1 MAGWANTASLYSPR
15 GERKYINAAERVR
28 FIAAAKACPRP
39 EIGALC
45 LTLAYTGCRISEAL
59 ALTPACVNA
68 DSGFIAIRSLKKRN
82 RAVVIREVPI
92 PGDLLNALDRCGLA
106 ARSSGERLWPLSR
119 SRAWQL
125 IKLVMAQA
133 EIAPGPHGTPKGLR
147 HGYGIHALRSKVPI
161 TLVKRWLGHARLST
175 TEIYLQVMGDDEREI
190 AARMWA

>member
-1 MAGWANTASLYSPR
+1 MAGWASTASLYSPH

-28 FIAAAKACPRP
+28 FIAASKACLRP

-59 ALTPACVNA
+59 ALTPASINA
-68 DSGFIAIRSLKKRN
+68 ESGFIAIRSLKKRN
-82 RAVVIREVPI
+82 CAVIIREVPV
-92 PGDLLNALDRCGLA
+92 PADLLNALECGVFA
-106 ARSSGERLWPLSR
+106 AKAPGERLWPLSR

-125 IKLVMAQA
+125 IKIVMAQA
-133 EIAPGPHGTPKGLR
+133 GIAPGPHAAPKGLR

-190 AARMWA
+190 ASRMWL